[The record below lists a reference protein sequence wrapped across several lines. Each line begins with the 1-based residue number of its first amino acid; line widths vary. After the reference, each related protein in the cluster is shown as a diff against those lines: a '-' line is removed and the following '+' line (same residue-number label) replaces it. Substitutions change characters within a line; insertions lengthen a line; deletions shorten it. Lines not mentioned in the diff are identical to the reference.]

1 MNYHTLT
8 ALYLVFSVIL
18 FAWLGTMWSK
28 KTAIDSFFKLF
39 WYALVF
45 IGVIILYKFK

>member
-1 MNYHTLT
+1 MDYHIIT
-8 ALYLVFSVIL
+8 ALYLVLSVIL

-28 KTAIDSFFKLF
+28 KTAANSFLKLF
-39 WYALVF
+39 WYALTF

>member
-1 MNYHTLT
+1 MDYHIIT
-8 ALYLVFSVIL
+8 ALYLVLSVIL

-28 KTAIDSFFKLF
+28 KAAVDSILKLL
-39 WYALVF
+39 WYALAF